1 MLRHLTICEAWKLSS
16 CRATDPGRCFNESV
30 DFLRPTSLNSI
41 INTEIAKLQLNE
53 YVEDPGSSTSTGKTK
68 PHRKHEDSTG
78 PWVFLCSSGEEN
90 TKEREN

>member
-1 MLRHLTICEAWKLSS
+1 METVSEPTLLS
-16 CRATDPGRCFNESV
+16 CRRATGPGRCFNENV
-30 DFLRPTSLNSI
+30 DFLRPMSLNSI